1 MQQPPQNNMNT
12 IPNNPNQKEEEVNF
26 IQRIQSPNGIGF
38 DDESK
43 LRKLQKLKYKE
54 DLDYLVNLRNQNKI
68 PVNNE
73 NELKR
78 EYHKIQQMN
87 DVSFNIIYFF
97 FNLMQRYNYEKLT
110 QQAVIREFNAW
121 NEREAYLRKQQK
133 NDEVKKNF
141 NYFFQRK
148 QSYEEYLNGMNN
160 YQQEI
165 LKEKKIEKEKRENLR
180 QLQQED
186 LLNYYRRKDEERSLR
201 DKELEKN
208 LKTMKERENKLFDSY
223 NQYKDKIYKL
233 NNHIYENA
241 LRYND
246 YMNGGKNDEL
256 FKVNNDLEYNKRI
269 AELKDREKRLNI
281 INSNQQILRKYEEDN
296 EKQKEIDRLMKEQR
310 LNEQKNYR
318 NILDKQSE
326 ERRNELKRIRSDY
339 YNMGKEQLMMPGYK
353 HPNLPKPLE
362 QYVLS
367 NSLSTNFIGNNINYT
382 NYFNSQR
389 RIDYLGD
396 SNLKHNPITCPIDDL
411 EYNKYVIDG
420 LKRVYD
426 YTEEKRYRDMKL
438 NRSFSYS
445 NNYSDYGGNYNLNN
459 NRLASGGNMVINN

>member
-1 MQQPPQNNMNT
+1 
-12 IPNNPNQKEEEVNF
+12 
-26 IQRIQSPNGIGF
+26 
-38 DDESK
+38 
-43 LRKLQKLKYKE
+43 
-54 DLDYLVNLRNQNKI
+54 
-68 PVNNE
+68 
-73 NELKR
+73 
-78 EYHKIQQMN
+78 
-87 DVSFNIIYFF
+87 
-97 FNLMQRYNYEKLT
+97 
-110 QQAVIREFNAW
+110 
-121 NEREAYLRKQQK
+121 
-133 NDEVKKNF
+133 
-141 NYFFQRK
+141 
-148 QSYEEYLNGMNN
+148 MNN

-165 LKEKKIEKEKRENLR
+165 LKEKQIEKEKKENLR

-367 NSLSTNFIGNNINYT
+367 NSLSTNFIGNNNNYT

-459 NRLASGGNMVINN
+459 NRLASGGNMIINN

>member
-1 MQQPPQNNMNT
+1 
-12 IPNNPNQKEEEVNF
+12 
-26 IQRIQSPNGIGF
+26 
-38 DDESK
+38 
-43 LRKLQKLKYKE
+43 
-54 DLDYLVNLRNQNKI
+54 
-68 PVNNE
+68 
-73 NELKR
+73 
-78 EYHKIQQMN
+78 
-87 DVSFNIIYFF
+87 
-97 FNLMQRYNYEKLT
+97 
-110 QQAVIREFNAW
+110 
-121 NEREAYLRKQQK
+121 
-133 NDEVKKNF
+133 
-141 NYFFQRK
+141 
-148 QSYEEYLNGMNN
+148 MNN

-165 LKEKKIEKEKRENLR
+165 LKEKQIEKEKKENLR

-296 EKQKEIDRLMKEQR
+296 EKQKEIDRLMREQK

-326 ERRNELKRIRSDY
+326 ERRIELKRIRSDY

-367 NSLSTNFIGNNINYT
+367 NSLSSSYIGNNNNYT

-396 SNLKHNPITCPIDDL
+396 STLKHNPITCPIDDL

>member
-1 MQQPPQNNMNT
+1 
-12 IPNNPNQKEEEVNF
+12 
-26 IQRIQSPNGIGF
+26 
-38 DDESK
+38 
-43 LRKLQKLKYKE
+43 
-54 DLDYLVNLRNQNKI
+54 
-68 PVNNE
+68 
-73 NELKR
+73 
-78 EYHKIQQMN
+78 
-87 DVSFNIIYFF
+87 
-97 FNLMQRYNYEKLT
+97 
-110 QQAVIREFNAW
+110 
-121 NEREAYLRKQQK
+121 
-133 NDEVKKNF
+133 
-141 NYFFQRK
+141 
-148 QSYEEYLNGMNN
+148 MNN

-165 LKEKKIEKEKRENLR
+165 LNEKKIEKEKKENLR

-186 LLNYYRRKDEERSLR
+186 LLNFYRRKDEERSLR
-201 DKELEKN
+201 DKELENN

-233 NNHIYENA
+233 NNNIYENA

-310 LNEQKNYR
+310 LNDQKNYR
-318 NILDKQSE
+318 NILDRQSE

-339 YNMGKEQLMMPGYK
+339 YSIGKEQLMMPGYK

-367 NSLSTNFIGNNINYT
+367 NSLSSSYIGKNNNYA
-382 NYFNSQR
+382 NYFNTQR

-396 SNLKHNPITCPIDDL
+396 STLKHNPITCPIDDL

-420 LKRVYD
+420 LKKVYD

-459 NRLASGGNMVINN
+459 NRLASGGNMIINN

>member
-1 MQQPPQNNMNT
+1 
-12 IPNNPNQKEEEVNF
+12 
-26 IQRIQSPNGIGF
+26 
-38 DDESK
+38 
-43 LRKLQKLKYKE
+43 
-54 DLDYLVNLRNQNKI
+54 
-68 PVNNE
+68 
-73 NELKR
+73 
-78 EYHKIQQMN
+78 
-87 DVSFNIIYFF
+87 
-97 FNLMQRYNYEKLT
+97 
-110 QQAVIREFNAW
+110 
-121 NEREAYLRKQQK
+121 
-133 NDEVKKNF
+133 
-141 NYFFQRK
+141 
-148 QSYEEYLNGMNN
+148 MNN

-165 LKEKKIEKEKRENLR
+165 LKEKQIEKEKKENLR

-326 ERRNELKRIRSDY
+326 ERRNELKRIRSEY
-339 YNMGKEQLMMPGYK
+339 YNIGKEQLMMPGYK

-367 NSLSTNFIGNNINYT
+367 NSLSTNFIGNNNNYT

>member
-1 MQQPPQNNMNT
+1 
-12 IPNNPNQKEEEVNF
+12 
-26 IQRIQSPNGIGF
+26 
-38 DDESK
+38 
-43 LRKLQKLKYKE
+43 
-54 DLDYLVNLRNQNKI
+54 
-68 PVNNE
+68 
-73 NELKR
+73 
-78 EYHKIQQMN
+78 
-87 DVSFNIIYFF
+87 
-97 FNLMQRYNYEKLT
+97 
-110 QQAVIREFNAW
+110 
-121 NEREAYLRKQQK
+121 
-133 NDEVKKNF
+133 
-141 NYFFQRK
+141 
-148 QSYEEYLNGMNN
+148 MNN

-165 LKEKKIEKEKRENLR
+165 LKEKQIEKEKKENLR

-208 LKTMKERENKLFDSY
+208 LKTMKERENKLYDSY

-281 INSNQQILRKYEEDN
+281 INNNQQILRKYEEDN

-318 NILDKQSE
+318 NILDRQSE

-367 NSLSTNFIGNNINYT
+367 NSLSTNFIGNNNNYT

-459 NRLASGGNMVINN
+459 NRLASGGNMIINN

>member
-1 MQQPPQNNMNT
+1 
-12 IPNNPNQKEEEVNF
+12 
-26 IQRIQSPNGIGF
+26 
-38 DDESK
+38 
-43 LRKLQKLKYKE
+43 
-54 DLDYLVNLRNQNKI
+54 
-68 PVNNE
+68 
-73 NELKR
+73 
-78 EYHKIQQMN
+78 
-87 DVSFNIIYFF
+87 
-97 FNLMQRYNYEKLT
+97 
-110 QQAVIREFNAW
+110 
-121 NEREAYLRKQQK
+121 
-133 NDEVKKNF
+133 
-141 NYFFQRK
+141 
-148 QSYEEYLNGMNN
+148 MNN

-165 LKEKKIEKEKRENLR
+165 LNEKKIEKEKKENLR

-186 LLNYYRRKDEERSLR
+186 LLNFYRRKDEERSLR
-201 DKELEKN
+201 DKELENN

-233 NNHIYENA
+233 NNNIYENA

-269 AELKDREKRLNI
+269 AELKDREKRLNL

-310 LNEQKNYR
+310 LNDQKNYR
-318 NILDKQSE
+318 NILDRQSE

-339 YNMGKEQLMMPGYK
+339 YSIGKEQLMMPGYK

-367 NSLSTNFIGNNINYT
+367 NSLSSSYIGKNNNYA
-382 NYFNSQR
+382 NYFNTQR

-396 SNLKHNPITCPIDDL
+396 STLKHNPITCPIDDL

-420 LKRVYD
+420 LKKVYD

-459 NRLASGGNMVINN
+459 NRLASSGNMIINN

>member
-1 MQQPPQNNMNT
+1 
-12 IPNNPNQKEEEVNF
+12 
-26 IQRIQSPNGIGF
+26 
-38 DDESK
+38 
-43 LRKLQKLKYKE
+43 
-54 DLDYLVNLRNQNKI
+54 
-68 PVNNE
+68 
-73 NELKR
+73 
-78 EYHKIQQMN
+78 
-87 DVSFNIIYFF
+87 
-97 FNLMQRYNYEKLT
+97 
-110 QQAVIREFNAW
+110 
-121 NEREAYLRKQQK
+121 
-133 NDEVKKNF
+133 
-141 NYFFQRK
+141 
-148 QSYEEYLNGMNN
+148 MNN

-201 DKELEKN
+201 DKELENN
-208 LKTMKERENKLFDSY
+208 LKTMKERENKIFDSY

-233 NNHIYENA
+233 NNNIYENA

-281 INSNQQILRKYEEDN
+281 INNNQQILRKYEEDN

-318 NILDKQSE
+318 NILDRQSE
-326 ERRNELKRIRSDY
+326 ERRNELKRIRSEY
-339 YNMGKEQLMMPGYK
+339 YNIGKEQLMMPGYK

-367 NSLSTNFIGNNINYT
+367 NSLSSSYIGNNNNYT
-382 NYFNSQR
+382 NYFNTQ

-420 LKRVYD
+420 LKKVYD

-459 NRLASGGNMVINN
+459 NRLASGGNMIINN

>member
-1 MQQPPQNNMNT
+1 
-12 IPNNPNQKEEEVNF
+12 
-26 IQRIQSPNGIGF
+26 
-38 DDESK
+38 
-43 LRKLQKLKYKE
+43 
-54 DLDYLVNLRNQNKI
+54 
-68 PVNNE
+68 
-73 NELKR
+73 
-78 EYHKIQQMN
+78 
-87 DVSFNIIYFF
+87 
-97 FNLMQRYNYEKLT
+97 
-110 QQAVIREFNAW
+110 
-121 NEREAYLRKQQK
+121 
-133 NDEVKKNF
+133 
-141 NYFFQRK
+141 
-148 QSYEEYLNGMNN
+148 MNN

-165 LKEKKIEKEKRENLR
+165 LKEKQIEKEKKENLR

-186 LLNYYRRKDEERSLR
+186 LLNYYRKKDEEKSLR

-339 YNMGKEQLMMPGYK
+339 YSIGKEQLMMPGYK

-367 NSLSTNFIGNNINYT
+367 NSLSSSYIGKNNNYA
-382 NYFNSQR
+382 NYFNTQR

-396 SNLKHNPITCPIDDL
+396 SSLKHNPITCPIDDL

-420 LKRVYD
+420 LKKVYD

-459 NRLASGGNMVINN
+459 NRLASGGNMIINN

>member
-1 MQQPPQNNMNT
+1 
-12 IPNNPNQKEEEVNF
+12 
-26 IQRIQSPNGIGF
+26 
-38 DDESK
+38 
-43 LRKLQKLKYKE
+43 
-54 DLDYLVNLRNQNKI
+54 
-68 PVNNE
+68 
-73 NELKR
+73 
-78 EYHKIQQMN
+78 
-87 DVSFNIIYFF
+87 
-97 FNLMQRYNYEKLT
+97 
-110 QQAVIREFNAW
+110 
-121 NEREAYLRKQQK
+121 
-133 NDEVKKNF
+133 
-141 NYFFQRK
+141 
-148 QSYEEYLNGMNN
+148 MNN

-165 LKEKKIEKEKRENLR
+165 LKEKQIEKEKKENLR

-269 AELKDREKRLNI
+269 AELKDREKRLNL

-367 NSLSTNFIGNNINYT
+367 NSLSTNFIGNNNNYT

-420 LKRVYD
+420 LKKVYD

-459 NRLASGGNMVINN
+459 NRLASGGNMIINN

>member
-1 MQQPPQNNMNT
+1 
-12 IPNNPNQKEEEVNF
+12 
-26 IQRIQSPNGIGF
+26 
-38 DDESK
+38 
-43 LRKLQKLKYKE
+43 
-54 DLDYLVNLRNQNKI
+54 
-68 PVNNE
+68 
-73 NELKR
+73 
-78 EYHKIQQMN
+78 
-87 DVSFNIIYFF
+87 
-97 FNLMQRYNYEKLT
+97 
-110 QQAVIREFNAW
+110 
-121 NEREAYLRKQQK
+121 
-133 NDEVKKNF
+133 
-141 NYFFQRK
+141 
-148 QSYEEYLNGMNN
+148 MNN

-165 LKEKKIEKEKRENLR
+165 LKEKQIEKEKKENLR

-326 ERRNELKRIRSDY
+326 ERRNELKRIRSEY
-339 YNMGKEQLMMPGYK
+339 YNIGKEQLMMPGYK

-367 NSLSTNFIGNNINYT
+367 NSLSTNFIGNNNNYT

-420 LKRVYD
+420 LKKVYD

>member
-1 MQQPPQNNMNT
+1 
-12 IPNNPNQKEEEVNF
+12 
-26 IQRIQSPNGIGF
+26 
-38 DDESK
+38 
-43 LRKLQKLKYKE
+43 
-54 DLDYLVNLRNQNKI
+54 
-68 PVNNE
+68 
-73 NELKR
+73 
-78 EYHKIQQMN
+78 
-87 DVSFNIIYFF
+87 
-97 FNLMQRYNYEKLT
+97 
-110 QQAVIREFNAW
+110 
-121 NEREAYLRKQQK
+121 
-133 NDEVKKNF
+133 
-141 NYFFQRK
+141 
-148 QSYEEYLNGMNN
+148 MNN

-165 LKEKKIEKEKRENLR
+165 LNEKKIEKEKKENLR

-186 LLNYYRRKDEERSLR
+186 LLNFYRRKDEERSLR
-201 DKELEKN
+201 DKELENN

-233 NNHIYENA
+233 NNNIYENA

-269 AELKDREKRLNI
+269 AELKDREKRLNL

-310 LNEQKNYR
+310 LNDQKNYR
-318 NILDKQSE
+318 NILDRQSE

-367 NSLSTNFIGNNINYT
+367 NSLSSSYIGKNNNYA
-382 NYFNSQR
+382 NYFNTQR

-396 SNLKHNPITCPIDDL
+396 SSLKHNPITCPIDDL

-420 LKRVYD
+420 LKKVYD

-459 NRLASGGNMVINN
+459 NRLASGGNMIINN

>member
-1 MQQPPQNNMNT
+1 
-12 IPNNPNQKEEEVNF
+12 
-26 IQRIQSPNGIGF
+26 
-38 DDESK
+38 
-43 LRKLQKLKYKE
+43 
-54 DLDYLVNLRNQNKI
+54 
-68 PVNNE
+68 
-73 NELKR
+73 
-78 EYHKIQQMN
+78 
-87 DVSFNIIYFF
+87 
-97 FNLMQRYNYEKLT
+97 
-110 QQAVIREFNAW
+110 
-121 NEREAYLRKQQK
+121 
-133 NDEVKKNF
+133 
-141 NYFFQRK
+141 
-148 QSYEEYLNGMNN
+148 
-160 YQQEI
+160 
-165 LKEKKIEKEKRENLR
+165 
-180 QLQQED
+180 
-186 LLNYYRRKDEERSLR
+186 
-201 DKELEKN
+201 
-208 LKTMKERENKLFDSY
+208 MKERENKLFDSY

-233 NNHIYENA
+233 NNNIYENA

-269 AELKDREKRLNI
+269 AELKDREKRLNL

-310 LNEQKNYR
+310 LNDQKNYR
-318 NILDKQSE
+318 NILDRQSE

-339 YNMGKEQLMMPGYK
+339 YSIGKEQLMMPGYK

-367 NSLSTNFIGNNINYT
+367 NSLSSSYIGKNNNYA
-382 NYFNSQR
+382 NYFNTQR

-396 SNLKHNPITCPIDDL
+396 STLKHNPITCPIDDL

-420 LKRVYD
+420 LKKVYD

>member
-1 MQQPPQNNMNT
+1 
-12 IPNNPNQKEEEVNF
+12 
-26 IQRIQSPNGIGF
+26 
-38 DDESK
+38 
-43 LRKLQKLKYKE
+43 
-54 DLDYLVNLRNQNKI
+54 
-68 PVNNE
+68 
-73 NELKR
+73 
-78 EYHKIQQMN
+78 
-87 DVSFNIIYFF
+87 
-97 FNLMQRYNYEKLT
+97 
-110 QQAVIREFNAW
+110 
-121 NEREAYLRKQQK
+121 
-133 NDEVKKNF
+133 
-141 NYFFQRK
+141 
-148 QSYEEYLNGMNN
+148 MNN

-165 LKEKKIEKEKRENLR
+165 LNEKKIEKEKKENLR

-201 DKELEKN
+201 DKELENN

-233 NNHIYENA
+233 NNNIYENA

-269 AELKDREKRLNI
+269 AELKDREKRLNL

-310 LNEQKNYR
+310 LNDQKNYR
-318 NILDKQSE
+318 NILDRQSE

-339 YNMGKEQLMMPGYK
+339 YSIGKEQLMMPGYK

-367 NSLSTNFIGNNINYT
+367 NSLSSSYIGKNNNYA
-382 NYFNSQR
+382 NYFNTQR

-396 SNLKHNPITCPIDDL
+396 STLKHNPITCPIDDL

-420 LKRVYD
+420 LKKVYD

-459 NRLASGGNMVINN
+459 NRLASGGNMIINN

>member
-1 MQQPPQNNMNT
+1 
-12 IPNNPNQKEEEVNF
+12 
-26 IQRIQSPNGIGF
+26 
-38 DDESK
+38 
-43 LRKLQKLKYKE
+43 
-54 DLDYLVNLRNQNKI
+54 
-68 PVNNE
+68 
-73 NELKR
+73 
-78 EYHKIQQMN
+78 
-87 DVSFNIIYFF
+87 
-97 FNLMQRYNYEKLT
+97 
-110 QQAVIREFNAW
+110 
-121 NEREAYLRKQQK
+121 
-133 NDEVKKNF
+133 
-141 NYFFQRK
+141 
-148 QSYEEYLNGMNN
+148 MNN

-165 LKEKKIEKEKRENLR
+165 LKEKQIEKEKRENLR
-180 QLQQED
+180 QLQKED

-201 DKELEKN
+201 DKELENN
-208 LKTMKERENKLFDSY
+208 LKTMKERDNKLFGSY

-233 NNHIYENA
+233 NNNIYDNV
-241 LRYND
+241 LRHND

-256 FKVNNDLEYNKRI
+256 FKVNNDLEYNRRI

-281 INSNQQILRKYEEDN
+281 INNNQQILRKYEEDN
-296 EKQKEIDRLMKEQR
+296 EKQKEMDRLMKEQR
-310 LNEQKNYR
+310 LNEQQNYR
-318 NILDKQSE
+318 TILDRQSE

-339 YNMGKEQLMMPGYK
+339 YNIGKEQLMMPGYK

-367 NSLSTNFIGNNINYT
+367 NSLSSSNFGKNNNYY
-382 NYFNSQR
+382 NYFNTQ

-420 LKRVYD
+420 LKKVYD

-459 NRLASGGNMVINN
+459 NRLASGGNMIINN

>member
-1 MQQPPQNNMNT
+1 
-12 IPNNPNQKEEEVNF
+12 
-26 IQRIQSPNGIGF
+26 
-38 DDESK
+38 
-43 LRKLQKLKYKE
+43 
-54 DLDYLVNLRNQNKI
+54 
-68 PVNNE
+68 
-73 NELKR
+73 
-78 EYHKIQQMN
+78 
-87 DVSFNIIYFF
+87 
-97 FNLMQRYNYEKLT
+97 
-110 QQAVIREFNAW
+110 
-121 NEREAYLRKQQK
+121 
-133 NDEVKKNF
+133 
-141 NYFFQRK
+141 
-148 QSYEEYLNGMNN
+148 MNN

-165 LKEKKIEKEKRENLR
+165 LNEKKIEKEKKENLR

-186 LLNYYRRKDEERSLR
+186 LLNFYRKKDEEKMLR
-201 DKELEKN
+201 NQELERN
-208 LKTMKERENKLFDSY
+208 LKTLSERENRLFDSY

-233 NNHIYENA
+233 NNRIYDNA

-269 AELKDREKRLNI
+269 AELKDREKRLNL

-367 NSLSTNFIGNNINYT
+367 NSLSTNFIGNNNNYT

-459 NRLASGGNMVINN
+459 NRLASGGNMIINN

>member
-1 MQQPPQNNMNT
+1 
-12 IPNNPNQKEEEVNF
+12 
-26 IQRIQSPNGIGF
+26 
-38 DDESK
+38 
-43 LRKLQKLKYKE
+43 
-54 DLDYLVNLRNQNKI
+54 
-68 PVNNE
+68 
-73 NELKR
+73 
-78 EYHKIQQMN
+78 
-87 DVSFNIIYFF
+87 
-97 FNLMQRYNYEKLT
+97 
-110 QQAVIREFNAW
+110 
-121 NEREAYLRKQQK
+121 
-133 NDEVKKNF
+133 
-141 NYFFQRK
+141 
-148 QSYEEYLNGMNN
+148 MNN

-165 LKEKKIEKEKRENLR
+165 LNEKKIEKEKKENLR

-186 LLNYYRRKDEERSLR
+186 LLNFYRRKDEERSLR
-201 DKELEKN
+201 DKELENN

-233 NNHIYENA
+233 NNNIYENA

-281 INSNQQILRKYEEDN
+281 INNNQQILRKYEEDN

-310 LNEQKNYR
+310 LNDQKNYR
-318 NILDKQSE
+318 NILDRQSE

-339 YNMGKEQLMMPGYK
+339 YSIGKEQLMMPGYK

-367 NSLSTNFIGNNINYT
+367 NSLSSSYIGKNNNYA
-382 NYFNSQR
+382 NYFNTQR

-396 SNLKHNPITCPIDDL
+396 STLKHNPITCPIDDL

-420 LKRVYD
+420 LKKVYD

-459 NRLASGGNMVINN
+459 NRLASGGNMIINN

>member
-1 MQQPPQNNMNT
+1 
-12 IPNNPNQKEEEVNF
+12 
-26 IQRIQSPNGIGF
+26 
-38 DDESK
+38 
-43 LRKLQKLKYKE
+43 
-54 DLDYLVNLRNQNKI
+54 
-68 PVNNE
+68 
-73 NELKR
+73 
-78 EYHKIQQMN
+78 
-87 DVSFNIIYFF
+87 
-97 FNLMQRYNYEKLT
+97 
-110 QQAVIREFNAW
+110 
-121 NEREAYLRKQQK
+121 
-133 NDEVKKNF
+133 
-141 NYFFQRK
+141 
-148 QSYEEYLNGMNN
+148 MNN

-165 LKEKKIEKEKRENLR
+165 LNEKKIEKEKKENLR

-201 DKELEKN
+201 DKELENN

-233 NNHIYENA
+233 NNNIYENA

-310 LNEQKNYR
+310 LNDQKNYR
-318 NILDKQSE
+318 NILDRQSE

-339 YNMGKEQLMMPGYK
+339 YSIGKEQLMMPGYK

-367 NSLSTNFIGNNINYT
+367 NSLSSSYIGKNNNYA
-382 NYFNSQR
+382 NYFNTHR

-396 SNLKHNPITCPIDDL
+396 STLKHNPITCPIDDL

-420 LKRVYD
+420 LKKVYD

-459 NRLASGGNMVINN
+459 NRMASGGNMIINN

>member
-1 MQQPPQNNMNT
+1 
-12 IPNNPNQKEEEVNF
+12 
-26 IQRIQSPNGIGF
+26 
-38 DDESK
+38 
-43 LRKLQKLKYKE
+43 
-54 DLDYLVNLRNQNKI
+54 
-68 PVNNE
+68 
-73 NELKR
+73 
-78 EYHKIQQMN
+78 
-87 DVSFNIIYFF
+87 
-97 FNLMQRYNYEKLT
+97 
-110 QQAVIREFNAW
+110 
-121 NEREAYLRKQQK
+121 
-133 NDEVKKNF
+133 
-141 NYFFQRK
+141 
-148 QSYEEYLNGMNN
+148 MNN

-165 LKEKKIEKEKRENLR
+165 LKEKQIEKEKKENLR

-233 NNHIYENA
+233 NNNIYENA

-281 INSNQQILRKYEEDN
+281 INNNQQILRKYEEDN

-318 NILDKQSE
+318 NILDRQSE

-339 YNMGKEQLMMPGYK
+339 YSIGKEQLMMPGYK

-367 NSLSTNFIGNNINYT
+367 NSLSTNFIGNNNNYT

-420 LKRVYD
+420 LKKVYD

-459 NRLASGGNMVINN
+459 NRLASGGNMIINN

>member
-1 MQQPPQNNMNT
+1 
-12 IPNNPNQKEEEVNF
+12 
-26 IQRIQSPNGIGF
+26 
-38 DDESK
+38 
-43 LRKLQKLKYKE
+43 
-54 DLDYLVNLRNQNKI
+54 
-68 PVNNE
+68 
-73 NELKR
+73 
-78 EYHKIQQMN
+78 
-87 DVSFNIIYFF
+87 
-97 FNLMQRYNYEKLT
+97 
-110 QQAVIREFNAW
+110 
-121 NEREAYLRKQQK
+121 
-133 NDEVKKNF
+133 
-141 NYFFQRK
+141 
-148 QSYEEYLNGMNN
+148 MNN

-165 LKEKKIEKEKRENLR
+165 LNEKKIEKEKKENLR

-201 DKELEKN
+201 DKELENN

-233 NNHIYENA
+233 NNNIYENA

-269 AELKDREKRLNI
+269 AELKDREKRLNL

-367 NSLSTNFIGNNINYT
+367 NSLSTNFIGNNNNYT

>member
-1 MQQPPQNNMNT
+1 
-12 IPNNPNQKEEEVNF
+12 
-26 IQRIQSPNGIGF
+26 
-38 DDESK
+38 
-43 LRKLQKLKYKE
+43 
-54 DLDYLVNLRNQNKI
+54 
-68 PVNNE
+68 
-73 NELKR
+73 
-78 EYHKIQQMN
+78 
-87 DVSFNIIYFF
+87 
-97 FNLMQRYNYEKLT
+97 
-110 QQAVIREFNAW
+110 
-121 NEREAYLRKQQK
+121 
-133 NDEVKKNF
+133 
-141 NYFFQRK
+141 
-148 QSYEEYLNGMNN
+148 MNN

-165 LKEKKIEKEKRENLR
+165 LKEKQIEKEKKENLR

-269 AELKDREKRLNI
+269 AELKDREKRLNL

-367 NSLSTNFIGNNINYT
+367 NSLSTNFIGNNNNYT

>member
-1 MQQPPQNNMNT
+1 M
-12 IPNNPNQKEEEVNF
+12 
-26 IQRIQSPNGIGF
+26 
-38 DDESK
+38 
-43 LRKLQKLKYKE
+43 
-54 DLDYLVNLRNQNKI
+54 LRNQ
-68 PVNNE
+68 
-73 NELKR
+73 
-78 EYHKIQQMN
+78 
-87 DVSFNIIYFF
+87 
-97 FNLMQRYNYEKLT
+97 
-110 QQAVIREFNAW
+110 
-121 NEREAYLRKQQK
+121 
-133 NDEVKKNF
+133 
-141 NYFFQRK
+141 
-148 QSYEEYLNGMNN
+148 
-160 YQQEI
+160 EI
-165 LKEKKIEKEKRENLR
+165 
-180 QLQQED
+180 
-186 LLNYYRRKDEERSLR
+186 
-201 DKELEKN
+201 EKN
-208 LKTMKERENKLFDSY
+208 LKTLNERENRLFDSY

-233 NNHIYENA
+233 NNKIYDNA

-246 YMNGGKNDEL
+246 YMNGGKNDDI

-269 AELKDREKRLNI
+269 AELKDREKRLNL

-367 NSLSTNFIGNNINYT
+367 NSLSTNFIGNNNNYT

-420 LKRVYD
+420 LKKVYD

-459 NRLASGGNMVINN
+459 NRLASSGNRIINN

>member
-1 MQQPPQNNMNT
+1 
-12 IPNNPNQKEEEVNF
+12 
-26 IQRIQSPNGIGF
+26 
-38 DDESK
+38 
-43 LRKLQKLKYKE
+43 
-54 DLDYLVNLRNQNKI
+54 
-68 PVNNE
+68 
-73 NELKR
+73 
-78 EYHKIQQMN
+78 
-87 DVSFNIIYFF
+87 
-97 FNLMQRYNYEKLT
+97 
-110 QQAVIREFNAW
+110 
-121 NEREAYLRKQQK
+121 
-133 NDEVKKNF
+133 
-141 NYFFQRK
+141 
-148 QSYEEYLNGMNN
+148 MNN

-165 LKEKKIEKEKRENLR
+165 LNEKKIEKEKKENLR

-186 LLNYYRRKDEERSLR
+186 LLNFYRRKDEERSLR
-201 DKELEKN
+201 DKELENN

-233 NNHIYENA
+233 NNNIYENA

-310 LNEQKNYR
+310 LNDQKNYR
-318 NILDKQSE
+318 NILDRQSE

-339 YNMGKEQLMMPGYK
+339 YSIGKEQLMMPGYK

-367 NSLSTNFIGNNINYT
+367 NSLSSSYIGNNNNYA
-382 NYFNSQR
+382 NYFNTQR

-396 SNLKHNPITCPIDDL
+396 STLKHNPITCPIDDL

-420 LKRVYD
+420 LKKVYD

-459 NRLASGGNMVINN
+459 NRLASGGNMIINN

>member
-1 MQQPPQNNMNT
+1 
-12 IPNNPNQKEEEVNF
+12 
-26 IQRIQSPNGIGF
+26 
-38 DDESK
+38 
-43 LRKLQKLKYKE
+43 
-54 DLDYLVNLRNQNKI
+54 
-68 PVNNE
+68 
-73 NELKR
+73 
-78 EYHKIQQMN
+78 
-87 DVSFNIIYFF
+87 
-97 FNLMQRYNYEKLT
+97 
-110 QQAVIREFNAW
+110 
-121 NEREAYLRKQQK
+121 
-133 NDEVKKNF
+133 
-141 NYFFQRK
+141 
-148 QSYEEYLNGMNN
+148 MNN

-165 LKEKKIEKEKRENLR
+165 LKEKQIEKEKKENLR

-269 AELKDREKRLNI
+269 AELKDREKRLNL

-310 LNEQKNYR
+310 LNDQKNYR
-318 NILDKQSE
+318 NILDRQSE

-339 YNMGKEQLMMPGYK
+339 YSIGKEQLMMPGYK

-367 NSLSTNFIGNNINYT
+367 NSLSSSYIGKNNNYA
-382 NYFNSQR
+382 NYFNTQR

-396 SNLKHNPITCPIDDL
+396 STLKHNPITCPIDDL

-420 LKRVYD
+420 LKKVYD

-459 NRLASGGNMVINN
+459 NRLASGGNMIINN

>member
-1 MQQPPQNNMNT
+1 
-12 IPNNPNQKEEEVNF
+12 
-26 IQRIQSPNGIGF
+26 
-38 DDESK
+38 
-43 LRKLQKLKYKE
+43 
-54 DLDYLVNLRNQNKI
+54 
-68 PVNNE
+68 
-73 NELKR
+73 
-78 EYHKIQQMN
+78 
-87 DVSFNIIYFF
+87 
-97 FNLMQRYNYEKLT
+97 
-110 QQAVIREFNAW
+110 
-121 NEREAYLRKQQK
+121 
-133 NDEVKKNF
+133 
-141 NYFFQRK
+141 
-148 QSYEEYLNGMNN
+148 MNN

-165 LKEKKIEKEKRENLR
+165 LNEKKIEKEKKENLR

-186 LLNYYRRKDEERSLR
+186 LLNFYRRKDEERSLR
-201 DKELEKN
+201 DKELENN

-233 NNHIYENA
+233 NNNIYENA

-269 AELKDREKRLNI
+269 AELKDREKRLNL

-310 LNEQKNYR
+310 LNDQKNYR
-318 NILDKQSE
+318 NILDRQSE

-339 YNMGKEQLMMPGYK
+339 YSIGKEQLMMPGYK

-367 NSLSTNFIGNNINYT
+367 NSLSSSYIGKNNNYA
-382 NYFNSQR
+382 NYFNTQR

-396 SNLKHNPITCPIDDL
+396 STLKHNPITCPIDDL

-420 LKRVYD
+420 LKKVYD

-459 NRLASGGNMVINN
+459 NRLASGGNMIINN

>member
-1 MQQPPQNNMNT
+1 
-12 IPNNPNQKEEEVNF
+12 
-26 IQRIQSPNGIGF
+26 
-38 DDESK
+38 
-43 LRKLQKLKYKE
+43 
-54 DLDYLVNLRNQNKI
+54 
-68 PVNNE
+68 
-73 NELKR
+73 
-78 EYHKIQQMN
+78 
-87 DVSFNIIYFF
+87 
-97 FNLMQRYNYEKLT
+97 
-110 QQAVIREFNAW
+110 
-121 NEREAYLRKQQK
+121 
-133 NDEVKKNF
+133 
-141 NYFFQRK
+141 
-148 QSYEEYLNGMNN
+148 MNN

-165 LKEKKIEKEKRENLR
+165 LNEKKIEKEKKENLR

-186 LLNYYRRKDEERSLR
+186 LLNFYRRKDEERSLR
-201 DKELEKN
+201 DKELENN

-233 NNHIYENA
+233 NNNIYENA

-269 AELKDREKRLNI
+269 AELKDREKRLNL

-367 NSLSTNFIGNNINYT
+367 NSLSSSYIGKNNNYA
-382 NYFNSQR
+382 NYFNTQR

-459 NRLASGGNMVINN
+459 NRLASGGNMIINN

>member
-1 MQQPPQNNMNT
+1 
-12 IPNNPNQKEEEVNF
+12 
-26 IQRIQSPNGIGF
+26 
-38 DDESK
+38 
-43 LRKLQKLKYKE
+43 
-54 DLDYLVNLRNQNKI
+54 
-68 PVNNE
+68 
-73 NELKR
+73 
-78 EYHKIQQMN
+78 
-87 DVSFNIIYFF
+87 
-97 FNLMQRYNYEKLT
+97 
-110 QQAVIREFNAW
+110 
-121 NEREAYLRKQQK
+121 
-133 NDEVKKNF
+133 
-141 NYFFQRK
+141 
-148 QSYEEYLNGMNN
+148 MNN

-165 LKEKKIEKEKRENLR
+165 LNEKKIEKEKKENLR

-186 LLNYYRRKDEERSLR
+186 LLNFYRRKDEERSLR
-201 DKELEKN
+201 ENN

-233 NNHIYENA
+233 NNNIYENA

-310 LNEQKNYR
+310 LNDQKNYR
-318 NILDKQSE
+318 NILDRQSE

-339 YNMGKEQLMMPGYK
+339 YSIGKEQLMMPGYK

-367 NSLSTNFIGNNINYT
+367 NSLSSSYIGKNNNYA
-382 NYFNSQR
+382 NYFNTQR

-396 SNLKHNPITCPIDDL
+396 STLKHNPITCPIDDL

-420 LKRVYD
+420 LKKVYD
-426 YTEEKRYRDMKL
+426 YTEEKGYRDMKL

>member
-1 MQQPPQNNMNT
+1 
-12 IPNNPNQKEEEVNF
+12 
-26 IQRIQSPNGIGF
+26 
-38 DDESK
+38 
-43 LRKLQKLKYKE
+43 
-54 DLDYLVNLRNQNKI
+54 
-68 PVNNE
+68 
-73 NELKR
+73 
-78 EYHKIQQMN
+78 
-87 DVSFNIIYFF
+87 
-97 FNLMQRYNYEKLT
+97 
-110 QQAVIREFNAW
+110 
-121 NEREAYLRKQQK
+121 
-133 NDEVKKNF
+133 
-141 NYFFQRK
+141 
-148 QSYEEYLNGMNN
+148 MNN

-165 LKEKKIEKEKRENLR
+165 LKEKQIEKEKKENLR

-186 LLNYYRRKDEERSLR
+186 LLNFYRRKDEERSLR
-201 DKELEKN
+201 DKELENN

-367 NSLSTNFIGNNINYT
+367 NSLSTNFIGNNNNYT

>member
-1 MQQPPQNNMNT
+1 
-12 IPNNPNQKEEEVNF
+12 
-26 IQRIQSPNGIGF
+26 
-38 DDESK
+38 
-43 LRKLQKLKYKE
+43 
-54 DLDYLVNLRNQNKI
+54 
-68 PVNNE
+68 
-73 NELKR
+73 
-78 EYHKIQQMN
+78 
-87 DVSFNIIYFF
+87 
-97 FNLMQRYNYEKLT
+97 
-110 QQAVIREFNAW
+110 
-121 NEREAYLRKQQK
+121 
-133 NDEVKKNF
+133 
-141 NYFFQRK
+141 
-148 QSYEEYLNGMNN
+148 MNN

-186 LLNYYRRKDEERSLR
+186 LLNFYRRKDEERSLR
-201 DKELEKN
+201 DKELENN

-233 NNHIYENA
+233 NNNIYENA

-269 AELKDREKRLNI
+269 AELKDREKRLNL

-310 LNEQKNYR
+310 LNDQKNYR
-318 NILDKQSE
+318 NILDRQSE

-367 NSLSTNFIGNNINYT
+367 NSLSSSYIGKNNNYA
-382 NYFNSQR
+382 NYFNTQR

-420 LKRVYD
+420 LKKVYD

-459 NRLASGGNMVINN
+459 NRLASGGNMIINN

>member
-1 MQQPPQNNMNT
+1 
-12 IPNNPNQKEEEVNF
+12 
-26 IQRIQSPNGIGF
+26 
-38 DDESK
+38 
-43 LRKLQKLKYKE
+43 
-54 DLDYLVNLRNQNKI
+54 
-68 PVNNE
+68 
-73 NELKR
+73 
-78 EYHKIQQMN
+78 
-87 DVSFNIIYFF
+87 
-97 FNLMQRYNYEKLT
+97 
-110 QQAVIREFNAW
+110 
-121 NEREAYLRKQQK
+121 
-133 NDEVKKNF
+133 
-141 NYFFQRK
+141 
-148 QSYEEYLNGMNN
+148 MNN

-165 LKEKKIEKEKRENLR
+165 LKEKQIEKEKKENLR

-367 NSLSTNFIGNNINYT
+367 NSLSTNFIGNNNNYT

>member
-1 MQQPPQNNMNT
+1 
-12 IPNNPNQKEEEVNF
+12 
-26 IQRIQSPNGIGF
+26 
-38 DDESK
+38 
-43 LRKLQKLKYKE
+43 
-54 DLDYLVNLRNQNKI
+54 
-68 PVNNE
+68 
-73 NELKR
+73 
-78 EYHKIQQMN
+78 
-87 DVSFNIIYFF
+87 
-97 FNLMQRYNYEKLT
+97 
-110 QQAVIREFNAW
+110 
-121 NEREAYLRKQQK
+121 
-133 NDEVKKNF
+133 
-141 NYFFQRK
+141 
-148 QSYEEYLNGMNN
+148 MNN

-165 LKEKKIEKEKRENLR
+165 LNEKKIEKEKKENLR

-186 LLNYYRRKDEERSLR
+186 LLNFYRRKDEERSLR
-201 DKELEKN
+201 DKELENN

-233 NNHIYENA
+233 NNNIYENA

-367 NSLSTNFIGNNINYT
+367 NSLSTNFIGNNNNYT

-459 NRLASGGNMVINN
+459 NRLASGGNMIINN